1 MSGVNP
7 NSSVIT
13 LYEYELKLQL
23 KGRHWQNG
31 QETCFSYVWSM
42 RDTLQIQKYKQI
54 KVKGQKKIY
63 HTNSNQKRDPV
74 IILMYKKLQE
84 KKVNRDKEEYFR
96 MIQVSIHQLEIT
108 VMNKYASNN
117 KAPKYMKQKQN

>member
-31 QETCFSYVWSM
+31 QETCFSYVWGS
-42 RDTLQIQKYKQI
+42 L
-54 KVKGQKKIY
+54 
-63 HTNSNQKRDPV
+63 
-74 IILMYKKLQE
+74 E
-84 KKVNRDKEEYFR
+84 DKW
-96 MIQVSIHQLEIT
+96 LAIT
-108 VMNKYASNN
+108 VNTSSLVA
-117 KAPKYMKQKQN
+117 A